1 MKLVLIILVFVVA
14 GFGQDLRLENFINEA
29 LQNNHS
35 LKSAD
40 KKLQALK
47 QQPDQVSALPDPIL
61 GFTQWLQP
69 VETRV
74 GPQQNIFSL
83 SQKIPFP
90 GKLSLKKDIAKN
102 AVEDSYLDYGIA
114 KRELIFKIKSDWYD
128 LFLVDRTINILD
140 DYRML
145 LKDFVNAA
153 AAKYA
158 TGQGIQAQVL
168 KAQVEY
174 SSIRVRLHDLKRKR
188 STLVS
193 RLNQVRNKTA
203 DFEIQKVSRIDTS
216 FKNFHQQDLL
226 ESALNNRREIKSR
239 VLKRESAD
247 FQRNL
252 ANKNWLPDFTIQANY
267 ITVQDK
273 NTPASDAG
281 TDAWGVM
288 VGLNLP
294 LWQAPRLAAV
304 EQAEQQ
310 ILMQQAQLEDIKTK
324 IVNDIHDL
332 IYREQSTRET
342 LDLYKDELLLQAE
355 SSLQSAFSAYRSGNI
370 SFLDLLDAER
380 MLLQLRLT
388 FVEEQVS
395 YQKIIAAL
403 ERAVGS
409 AIPTGRDFENSTGS
423 ETEMN

>member
-409 AIPTGRDFENSTGS
+409 AIPTGRDSRTQQAQKPR
-423 ETEMN
+423 